1 MTNSSAVFE
10 NDSKLKNNS
19 LTVEFTEE
27 IKKHRTLDYIAALS
41 GGIAHDYNNLLT
53 AIIGNIT
60 LDRCRSIPDR
70 SGHSQYRDERQ
81 RSHAG
86 RRPH

>member
-10 NDSKLKNNS
+10 NDSKLKSNS
-19 LTVEFTEE
+19 STGEFAEE
-27 IKKHRTLDYIAALS
+27 LKRHRTLDSIAALS

-70 SGHSQYRDERQ
+70 SSHSQHRHERQ
-81 RSHAG
+81 GSHAA